1 MGEVSDE
8 RWEQTRWVC
17 TEFLEP
23 ATAAAVARDE
33 PERFRRAVLDV
44 ERALAQAKQDGDF
57 TPLHA
62 RYSGVMT
69 FFSGRGQLALED
81 LRRCANV
88 SLDALHACAGDVSA
102 QARWG
107 GMTTRI
113 LETYGDALSLR
124 IEWRPLYEIL
134 AKYLAGEFD
143 AYNGAIP
150 TAVHVAVVSRLAHK
164 ARRHFSAEAPSEIW
178 HLLKPKI
185 RALENAD
192 CFEGLGMLHL
202 LMPCSRVSEVNHTS
216 TNEND
221 HEKND
226 WCGWFEEW
234 VTMAG
239 WMPTN
244 RFWRAAWFAIFAQL
258 AKHDVGDVLN
268 WDARANELRSTCLWF
283 MEVPVGGG
291 EGACPFGRRTS
302 SRAAYLFS
310 RSVNDSEQR
319 CKYAAKYLAYRLP
332 SERDVEKDADAAES
346 AIRAVEALVDV
357 VENYAHPSN
366 AGRWTNTL
374 AQFLTHAVKYFRK
387 RVAAADAAE
396 ARDENG
402 AGRNVSKK
410 KPTSFA
416 RARFAAA
423 MRRLVDK
430 GMYNKVASLRFAA
443 ASSARDLAYI
453 EPASILPLVMS
464 RFAQAV
470 DHGTATHQLTSALSV
485 LTFAM
490 RPMVSAP
497 RETFFSEAFADAGVP
512 DVGQFLAFV
521 METTLPGI
529 DANDPSKTLG
539 VIRLYVAVVSNLAV
553 LADPGDPANA
563 AADEVFPF
571 QWSDWIDAALGRFFV
586 FFENV
591 DPASAG
597 KIDGADKHR
606 GGAGGDGGAS
616 YLMGSSSMYSPL
628 VRLVFARM
636 SPSLR
641 ERAVKRVANFVLTS
655 THSGLTHEVGQ
666 MVMAAATQAPEET
679 YAFLTKPLLE
689 SLAAEVED
697 VASLAAE
704 RARQSLEGDASVGH
718 APSVVSPTKEAKL
731 RWQTGLLGAALH
743 YGGPKVV
750 ALAPEIRAVLRALFA
765 LCAEAKSLRLGEMAA
780 HVSSLLCGALT
791 GTYVVDLFAADEQRR
806 PGDDGGSENARS
818 FAYSFP
824 AKWSVSKVVYAR
836 DGRTPVAGATH
847 APRPFA
853 WRAPAQE
860 DLNVAR
866 EMAEEF
872 VHAPCDVLLAA
883 FGEGGDP
890 STTPKEK
897 TRALLASIGGAASGF
912 RLRMAD
918 FEPERDPETN
928 ANEDSENASSEAK
941 RTEVRCVLGVQD
953 VAPPPIALET
963 RARAARALAATLAAA
978 AADDTET
985 IGLALSVAEDIL
997 APCNRDYRGCKAALR
1012 TWRADASALTTPPFG
1027 DDPPGLKTRPRWLL
1041 GEYAFLR
1048 FLWRASQAAYHRGGP
1063 NSRPS
1068 KHPADGALMAQV
1080 RRLTMHKYA
1089 SVRAHARAL
1098 VEQRAKRFPAATVD
1112 LVAAARDAL
1121 AAAPGDEDRC
1131 VAACALLKC
1140 TPSVNRMRSE
1150 AAHFR
1155 ATSEALLRSSH
1166 HDAEKAQTA
1175 VNEVFL
1181 SMAIRFSR
1189 GARGVGSGAYA
1200 ASRRAHLDATRD
1212 ALYSLMAPPP
1222 AEQAASG
1229 DVPAVGAS
1237 LHWSYALM
1245 ANAFL
1250 LFLAHPESLA
1260 NNPEHIARFTG
1271 YLAACVLGPTKALR
1285 LPATCAL
1292 LMVSRYEGFEAH
1304 GVPTLR
1310 RALQAEGALGKALT
1324 NAGLCHHIG
1333 SEAVGGGGRQT
1344 SRADALLQAAESLY
1358 GAGADMS
1365 GAPWPRDKGGA
1376 VDQAGHNE
1384 GSSHFIVACARL
1396 FKLFARVAPE
1406 TVASTLEKPLTS
1418 AASAVGDRGARVAA
1432 AEALAGVLASPHVD
1446 APWAAPLLLK
1456 TVAESAAEEAEEWL
1470 RAVRYAVRGEAPGE
1484 GSDDVLRGVL
1494 AADGLLSSSSTT
1506 AREARRLEA
1515 ALACV
1520 SQLTSGKSA
1529 GSTEST
1535 LAGLAFQEALVDEL
1549 ADEENTPLARD
1560 SRAVREEAAKV
1571 ASALAGAHLA
1581 PEGARRP
1588 AELFHGTSETTS
1600 EILERL
1606 RAKTAALLESFAAG
1620 ADEASRAVLLEN
1632 PAEAPAKH
1640 PRASETETFS
1650 DARTLDAGPLARQR
1664 RWLEGA
1670 LLTVIQLAK
1679 HGEIACPVASEVV
1692 ARCIPAILRAQET
1705 PDRDFA
1711 LVAKRALTYLKY
1723 VVFPVGQVGLA
1734 ARGALLGLRDDN
1746 WHARAA
1752 ALKFAQAFTFRHAF
1766 VLDGATRVALYEAVV
1781 EATRDP
1787 QIEVRALASTTLV
1800 GFLRGGAAADGSA
1813 ARARDAALKRAST
1826 ASLFFKSSVKDV
1838 SASAVDTHGAV
1849 LGLASCVLSAPY
1861 DVPEWMPATLEALS
1875 RFASCASAPVR
1886 ETVRRTFGEFKKTH
1900 QDTWLETKAAFT
1912 SEQWENVSAG
1922 MELAPSY
1929 IS

>member
-1 MGEVSDE
+1 MGEVLDE
-8 RWEQTRWVC
+8 RWQQTRWVC

-69 FFSGRGQLALED
+69 FFSGRAQLAPED
-81 LRRCANV
+81 LHRCANV
-88 SLDALHACAGDVSA
+88 SLDALHACSGDVSA

-134 AKYLAGEFD
+134 AKYLAGEID

-150 TAVHVAVVSRLAHK
+150 TAVHIAVVSRLAQK

-178 HLLKPKI
+178 NLLKPKI
-185 RALENAD
+185 RTLENAD

-202 LMPCSRVSEVNHTS
+202 LMPCSRVSEVMHTS
-216 TNEND
+216 TDENDNEND
-221 HEKND
+221 GND
-226 WCGWFEEW
+226 WRGWFEEW

-244 RFWRAAWFAIFAQL
+244 RFWQAAWFAMFAQL
-258 AKHDVGDVLN
+258 AKHDVGNVLN
-268 WDARANELRSTCLWF
+268 WRSRANELRSTCLWF

-332 SERDVEKDADAAES
+332 SERDVEKDADAAER
-346 AIRAVEALVDV
+346 AIRAVEALVDI

-374 AQFLTHAVKYFRK
+374 AQFLSHAVKYVRK

-396 ARDENG
+396 ASNRRDDG
-402 AGRNVSKK
+402 LKRTAQRVSK
-410 KPTSFA
+410 PASVA
-416 RARFAAA
+416 RARFADAA
-423 MRRLVDK
+423 RRLVDK
-430 GMYNKVASLRFAA
+430 GMYNKLASLRFAA

-470 DHGTATHQLTSALSV
+470 EHGTATHQLTSALSV
-485 LTFAM
+485 LTFAL
-490 RPMVSAP
+490 RPMLSAP
-497 RETFFSEAFADAGVP
+497 RETFFSERFADAGVP
-512 DVGQFLAFV
+512 DVGQFLAFALE
-521 METTLPGI
+521 MTLPGI

-539 VIRLYVAVVSNLAV
+539 VIRLYVAVVSNLSV

-563 AADEVFPF
+563 PADEVFPF
-571 QWSDWIDAALGRFFV
+571 QWSDWIDAVLGRFFV

-591 DPASAG
+591 DPTSAG

-666 MVMAAATQAPEET
+666 MVMAAATEAPEET
-679 YAFLTKPLLE
+679 YGFLTKPLLE
-689 SLAAEVED
+689 SLAVEVAD
-697 VASLAAE
+697 VASVAAE
-704 RARQSLEGDASVGH
+704 RARRAEGDASVGRD
-718 APSVVSPTKEAKL
+718 AVVSPTKEAKL

-750 ALAPEIRAVLRALFA
+750 AMAPKIRAVLRALFA
-765 LCAEAKSLRLGEMAA
+765 LCDEAKSLRLGEMAA

-791 GTYVVDLFAADEQRR
+791 GTYAVDLFAADAAASASASS
-806 PGDDGGSENARS
+806 P
-818 FAYSFP
+818 FPFP
-824 AKWSVSKVVYAR
+824 AKWAVSRVVYAR

-847 APRPFA
+847 APRPFT
-853 WRAPAQE
+853 WRAPAPE
-860 DLNVAR
+860 SLAVAR

-872 VHAPCDVLLAA
+872 VHAPCDALLGA

-890 STTPKEK
+890 ATMPKERA
-897 TRALLASIGGAASGF
+897 RALLASIGGVTSGF

-918 FEPERDPETN
+918 FEPEAP
-928 ANEDSENASSEAK
+928 SEGGKDREAH
-941 RTEVRCVLGVQD
+941 RNGACVVGVQD
-953 VAPPPIALET
+953 VAPPAVGLET
-963 RARAARALAATLAAA
+963 RARAARAVAATLAGA

-985 IGLALSVAEDIL
+985 LGLALSVAEDIL
-997 APCNRDYRGCKAALR
+997 APSDRDYRGCKAALR
-1012 TWRADASALTTPPFG
+1012 TWRADASALTKPPFG

-1063 NSRPS
+1063 GSRPS
-1068 KHPADGALMAQV
+1068 AHPADGALLAQA

-1098 VEQRAKRFPAATVD
+1098 VEQRAKRFPAATAD
-1112 LVAAARDAL
+1112 LVSSAREAL
-1121 AAAPGDEDRC
+1121 AAGPGDEDRC

-1140 TPSVNRMRSE
+1140 TPSVNRMRSD

-1155 ATSEALLRSSH
+1155 ATTRALLRSAH
-1166 HDAEKAQTA
+1166 HDAEKAQSA

-1189 GARGVGSGAYA
+1189 GARAPAGGGGAYA
-1200 ASRRAHLDATRD
+1200 ASRRADLDATRD
-1212 ALYSLMAPPP
+1212 ALYALMAPPA
-1222 AEQAASG
+1222 AERAASG
-1229 DVPAVGAS
+1229 DAPAVGAS

-1260 NNPEHIARFTG
+1260 NNPEHLSRFTG
-1271 YLAACVLGPTKALR
+1271 YLAACVLGPAKPLR
-1285 LPATCAL
+1285 LPAACAL

-1304 GVPTLR
+1304 GAPTLR
-1310 RALQAEGALGKALT
+1310 RALQSPGALAKALT
-1324 NAGLCHHIG
+1324 NAGLCHNIG

-1365 GAPWPRDKGGA
+1365 GAPWPREKGGA
-1376 VDQAGHNE
+1376 VDQAGSSHD

-1406 TVASTLEKPLTS
+1406 TVASALEKPLTA

-1456 TVAESAAEEAEEWL
+1456 TTAESAVEEAEEWL
-1470 RAVRYAVRGEAPGE
+1470 RAVRYAARGEAPGE

-1494 AADGLLSSSSTT
+1494 AADSPLSSSSTT

-1529 GSTEST
+1529 GTTSST
-1535 LAGLAFQEALVDEL
+1535 LAGLAFQETLVDEL
-1549 ADEENTPLARD
+1549 ASENTPLARD

-1581 PEGARRP
+1581 PEGARRSAAP
-1588 AELFHGTSETTS
+1588 EDGTGIPIPGVPET
-1600 EILERL
+1600 LDRL

-1620 ADEASRAVLLEN
+1620 ADAASRAALLDN
-1632 PAEAPAKH
+1632 PA
-1640 PRASETETFS
+1640 ASS
-1650 DARTLDAGPLARQR
+1650 ASKARDARDARDAEKTGADVADAARSR

-1679 HGEIACPVASEVV
+1679 HGDIACPAASDVV

-1723 VVFPVGQVGLA
+1723 VVFPPASVAEA
-1734 ARGALLGLRDDN
+1734 ARGVLVGLRDDN

-1752 ALKFAQAFTFRHAF
+1752 ALKFAQAFAFRHAF
-1766 VLDGATRVALYEAVV
+1766 LLEAASREALCERIVG
-1781 EATRDP
+1781 ATRDP
-1787 QIEVRALASTTLV
+1787 QIEVRALASATLV
-1800 GFLRGGAAADGSA
+1800 GFLRGVDAADGSA
-1813 ARARDAALKRAST
+1813 ARRRSAALRRASE
-1826 ASLFFKSSVKDV
+1826 AFPSDSGGRNAPSVTRKDTNE
-1838 SASAVDTHGAV
+1838 AMLEAHGAV
-1849 LGLASCVLSAPY
+1849 LLLASCVLSAPY
-1861 DVPEWMPATLEALS
+1861 DVPDWMPATLEALS
-1875 RFASCASAPVR
+1875 RWASCAWAPAR
-1886 ETVRRTFGEFKKTH
+1886 ETVRRAFGEFKKTH

-1912 SEQWENVSAG
+1912 SEQWENISAG